1 MKKFALTLSLL
12 LVLGGKAMAYG
23 CCCFWPGFGIG
34 VGLGGFCGF
43 SLGLGL
49 GGLGCGLYC
58 GAGYPAYGYAYSQP
72 AYGYTA
78 PAYGYGYGY
87 GAPAYGYGYGAPAY
101 GYGYPANDIDPPAP
115 SPAPSYDWVPSTP
128 GVGHWVPEPAPYSFT
143 PASALPRLRQAVTVT
158 RSPDGIPVY
167 SISYVR

>member
-1 MKKFALTLSLL
+1 MKKFALAVSLL

-49 GGLGCGLYC
+49 GGLGCGCYC
-58 GAGYPAYGYAYSQP
+58 GPGYPAYGCAYSQ
-72 AYGYTA
+72 
-78 PAYGYGYGY
+78 
-87 GAPAYGYGYGAPAY
+87 PAYGYGYGAPAY
-101 GYGYPANDIDPPAP
+101 GYPANYIAPPA
-115 SPAPSYDWVPSTP
+115 PAPSYDWVPSTP
-128 GVGHWVPEPAPYSFT
+128 GAGHWVPEPAPYRYT
-143 PASALPRLRQAVTVT
+143 PACALPRLRQAVTVT